1 MFLRGASNNLVGI
14 NFFWGTSN
22 FDSELY
28 NILRMKDLWK
38 SSGWA
43 VEIKRDREATL
54 RRQWHKYHLQNIHR
68 FIWHRWCKS
77 CLNCHF
83 LRLEVYLSNQEYSNL
98 AAACFEPI
106 FFSMLRFSEFFP
118 EGHVKQNHYSYL
130 EESFEATNLLF
141 RMAHSS
147 FSLECESREILS
159 SAWGDIRYI
168 KWVKWQWTKPWWW
181 ISLQKV
187 KWRKT
192 LEIFKIESCFCS
204 AGSWKL
210 PYGNLRRLVFTCFFL
225 KMGISH

>member
-54 RRQWHKYHLQNIHR
+54 RRQWYKYHLQNIHR

-106 FFSMLRFSEFFP
+106 FFSMLRF
-118 EGHVKQNHYSYL
+118 L
-130 EESFEATNLLF
+130 
-141 RMAHSS
+141 S
-147 FSLECESREILS
+147 FSLKDMLNKTITAISKNLLKQQIFYSEWRIHHSPWNVNQERFSQVLG
-159 SAWGDIRYI
+159 GDIRYI